1 MDFIV
6 EVFKKLFASEALGL
20 HKLYYLWK
28 AELVKLELIFGI
40 PLTWDSYSV
49 PTTVIYL
56 VRKHLDL
63 SHDCKSQLLHFIFQ
77 IQDITK
83 RKLTDKT
90 LRMSERRWQLI
101 LKATMMG

>member
-6 EVFKKLFASEALGL
+6 EVFKNLFASEALRL

-28 AELVKLELIFGI
+28 AELVKLELIFSV
-40 PLTWDSYSV
+40 PLTLASYSIH
-49 PTTVIYL
+49 TTLIYF

-63 SHDCKSQLLHFIFQ
+63 SHDRKIQLLHFIFQ
-77 IQDITK
+77 IQDTTK

-90 LRMSERRWQLI
+90 LRMSEQRWQFI
-101 LKATMMG
+101 LKEMMMG